1 VARSAAEAL
10 GQPVAIIGPSL
21 GAPVVW
27 PADAVPDERQAE
39 LAAAA
44 AAVVRRMDDA
54 APPGSARALVDTL
67 VAGEPFEVDALVDE
81 GWRLGFD
88 LRAGAV
94 AVCVRGP
101 RAGDV
106 FDRDGALVGDVG
118 ADRAVGLMPLPG
130 ERETGELCEVA
141 RAAGLDVGVS
151 TPRRHPAQLHEAVRE
166 AMLLAELASAPDAA
180 LGGQEETYRLLIGVL
195 LRDRHELESLRDSTI
210 SLLVAYDAEHDT
222 ELL

>member
-1 VARSAAEAL
+1 MARSAAEAL
-10 GQPVAIIGPSL
+10 GQLVAIIGPSL

-54 APPGSARALVDTL
+54 APPGSAR
-67 VAGEPFEVDALVDE
+67 ALVDE